1 MQPLSILY
9 LLSLSLLLTNSL
21 SFSLPPS
28 LPHSPFSLS
37 LSLAPPQR
45 FARASAI
52 CGADFLSSLS
62 HIVESDLEALSF
74 VDEAVKGR
82 AEIDPSGE
90 IIKFS
95 SGGMPWKGHLY
106 DLEAKYDI
114 EGKIKFVLYEDQ
126 GGMWRVQA
134 VTVKGTAFAN
144 RIGLC
149 SAWRGV
155 RDSDLVGVSGIE
167 GAKFAHAAGFIGGA
181 KTFEAAL
188 QMAKLSIKEGKP

>member
-1 MQPLSILY
+1 
-9 LLSLSLLLTNSL
+9 
-21 SFSLPPS
+21 
-28 LPHSPFSLS
+28 
-37 LSLAPPQR
+37 
-45 FARASAI
+45 
-52 CGADFLSSLS
+52 
-62 HIVESDLEALSF
+62 
-74 VDEAVKGR
+74 
-82 AEIDPSGE
+82 
-90 IIKFS
+90 
-95 SGGMPWKGHLY
+95 MPWKGHLY